1 MHKDDPKTLD
11 IRAVG
16 RGTNTLDMPNATR
29 AVPSRV
35 YALDRWLLGKIL
47 ETLGD
52 PPFSIL
58 LWNGEEIRP
67 RDRTPEVRLRIQS
80 RRQLYRLLTNP
91 NMHFGDDYSSGQL
104 EVEGNLVAFL
114 ENIYRDIEL
123 FEKRIPLVSSIL
135 WRDHRPRAT
144 TLARSRDNIH
154 HHYDLGNG
162 FYQWWLDR
170 EAMQYTC
177 AYFPRPEMTLEEAQ
191 LAKMHHV
198 CRKLRLKAEDTVVEA
213 GCGWGGFA
221 LFMARHYGVRVK
233 AYNISHEQ
241 IVFANRRAAE
251 TGLKDRVE
259 YIEDDYRNIQGHYDV
274 FVSIGMLEHVG
285 PANYRALG
293 TVIDRCLND
302 KGRGLIHSI
311 GRNRPLRMSSWIER
325 RIFPGAY
332 PPTLREMM
340 AVFEPFSFSVLDIE
354 NLRLHYAKTLQHW
367 LARFEEHGQEVRQ
380 LYDETFVR
388 AWRLYLSGSIASFT
402 TGWLQLYQ
410 VLFHR
415 AHNNDL
421 PWSRDYLYV

>member
-16 RGTNTLDMPNATR
+16 RGTNTLDMPNAMR

-144 TLARSRDNIH
+144 TLARSRGNIH

-177 AYFPRPEMTLEEAQ
+177 AYFPRQEMTLEEAQ